1 MSIMITWVR
10 WFMEFS
16 VNGLQNNMLV
26 LTIGTASAL
35 ATYYISSSN
44 KEICILRLHR
54 Y

>member
-1 MSIMITWVR
+1 
-10 WFMEFS
+10 MEFS